1 MQPQRAEALQQDGL
15 PEHSQP
21 TIGGADSQLSEAWS
35 QMTEPLDEAG
45 EIPTAMS
52 LGRVKDE
59 VITGDDDGGA
69 ARRLGEQL
77 AQGEGS
83 RSNESR
89 GIVVGTGGERS

>member
-1 MQPQRAEALQQDGL
+1 
-15 PEHSQP
+15 
-21 TIGGADSQLSEAWS
+21 
-35 QMTEPLDEAG
+35 MTEPLDEAG
-45 EIPTAMS
+45 EIPTAMIPTAMS

-59 VITGDDDGGA
+59 VIAGDDDDGA

-83 RSNESR
+83 RSSESR